1 MKNNKILKIIL
12 ALIML
17 MAFDFSMASFTVS
30 GGLFSDNS
38 SAKKYSLK
46 SINSFSRKSASLSL
60 TRMNMAL
67 KGNVSKNEKTGSFI
81 YENSNESYNFKYK
94 FKVSKFKTPSNNNF

>member
-1 MKNNKILKIIL
+1 MKNNKTLKVFL
-12 ALIML
+12 ALL
-17 MAFDFSMASFTVS
+17 MVMVFDISMASFTVS

-46 SINSFSRKSASLSL
+46 SINSFSRKSSSLSL

-67 KGNVSKNEKTGSFI
+67 RGTVSKNEKSGSFI

-94 FKVSKFKTPSNNNF
+94 FKVSKFKTPSTNNF